1 MDVEGTA
8 RSILTVGI
16 AGGTGS
22 GKTTFARALRAALP
36 PGSVALID
44 HDAYYRDLSHL
55 EPDARAAVNFDDPAS
70 LESELLAEHLD
81 ALAAG
86 QSIQK
91 PTYDF
96 AQHVRCAATETVDAA
111 PVILVEGIL
120 VLAAPELRAR
130 FDLRLFVDAP
140 TDIRLLRR
148 IRRDI
153 VERGRT
159 IDGIAQQYIGSVRA
173 MHDAFVA
180 PSRSFADLVVP
191 GDGDFSVALRI
202 AADALLHRLRLG

>member
-1 MDVEGTA
+1 MDFGGAA

-55 EPDARAAVNFDDPAS
+55 DPAARAAVNFDDPAS
-70 LESELLAEHLD
+70 LESELLASHLD
-81 ALAAG
+81 ALSEG
-86 QSIQK
+86 RSIQK

-96 AQHVRCAATETVDAA
+96 AQHVRRTATETVEAA

-120 VLAAPELRAR
+120 VLAAPELRSR

-140 TDIRLLRR
+140 TDVRLLRR

-159 IDGIAQQYIGSVRA
+159 IDGIAQQYLGSVRS

-191 GDGDFSVALRI
+191 GDGDFGAALRI
-202 AADALLHRLRLG
+202 ASDALLHRLRLG

>member
-1 MDVEGTA
+1 MDVEA
-8 RSILTVGI
+8 SERSILTVGI

-55 EPDARAAVNFDDPAS
+55 DADARAAVNFDDPAS
-70 LESELLAEHLD
+70 LESELLAVHLE
-81 ALAAG
+81 ALRSGRA
-86 QSIQK
+86 IDK

-96 AQHVRCAATETVDAA
+96 AQHVRCEATERVEAA

-120 VLAAPELRAR
+120 VLAAPELRAN
-130 FDLRLFVDAP
+130 FDLKLFVDAP
-140 TDIRLLRR
+140 TDLRLLRR

-159 IDGIAQQYIGSVRA
+159 IDGIAQQYLGSVRS

-180 PSRSFADLVVP
+180 PSRAFADLVVP
-191 GDGDFSVALRI
+191 GDGDFSAALRI

>member
-1 MDVEGTA
+1 MDVESTA
-8 RSILTVGI
+8 RSTLTVGI

-55 EPDARAAVNFDDPAS
+55 SPEERAAVNFDDPAS
-70 LESELLAEHLD
+70 LESELLATHLD
-81 ALAAG
+81 ALADGKA
-86 QSIQK
+86 IEK
-91 PTYDF
+91 PVYDF
-96 AQHVRCAATETVDAA
+96 ARHVRCEETETVPAA

-120 VLAAPELRAR
+120 VLASPELRSR

-140 TDIRLLRR
+140 TDVRLLRR

-159 IDGIAQQYIGSVRA
+159 IDGIAQQYIGSVRS

-180 PSRSFADLVVP
+180 PSRAFADLVVP
-191 GDGDFSVALRI
+191 GDGDFGTALRI
-202 AADALLHRLRLG
+202 AADALLHRLDLG

>member
-55 EPDARAAVNFDDPAS
+55 SPEARAAVNFDDPAS
-70 LESELLAEHLD
+70 LESELLAAHLD
-81 ALAAG
+81 ALVAG
-86 QSIQK
+86 KRIEK
-91 PTYDF
+91 PVYDF
-96 AQHVRCAATETVDAA
+96 ARHVRCEESETVAPA
-111 PVILVEGIL
+111 PVIIVEGIL
-120 VLAAPELRAR
+120 VLAAPDLRSR

-140 TDIRLLRR
+140 TDVRLLRR

-159 IDGIAQQYIGSVRA
+159 IDGIAQQYIGSVRS

-191 GDGDFSVALRI
+191 GDGDFGAALRI
-202 AADALLHRLRLG
+202 AADALLHRLDLS

>member
-1 MDVEGTA
+1 MDVESTA
-8 RSILTVGI
+8 RSTLTVGI

-55 EPDARAAVNFDDPAS
+55 SPEDRAAVNFDDPAS
-70 LESELLAEHLD
+70 LESELLATHLD
-81 ALAAG
+81 ALADG
-86 QSIQK
+86 MPIEK
-91 PTYDF
+91 PVYDF
-96 AQHVRCAATETVDAA
+96 ARHVRCNETETIPAA
-111 PVILVEGIL
+111 PVIVVEGIL
-120 VLAAPELRAR
+120 VLASPELRSR

-140 TDIRLLRR
+140 TDVRLLRR

-159 IDGIAQQYIGSVRA
+159 IDGIAQQYIGSVRS

-180 PSRSFADLVVP
+180 PSRAFADLVVP
-191 GDGDFSVALRI
+191 GDGDFGTALRI
-202 AADALLHRLRLG
+202 AADALLHRLDLG

>member
-1 MDVEGTA
+1 MDVESTA
-8 RSILTVGI
+8 RSTLTVGI

-55 EPDARAAVNFDDPAS
+55 SPEERAAVNFDDPAS
-70 LESELLAEHLD
+70 LESELLAAHLD
-81 ALAAG
+81 ALADGKA
-86 QSIQK
+86 IEK
-91 PTYDF
+91 PVYDF
-96 AQHVRCAATETVDAA
+96 ARHVRCEETETVPAA
-111 PVILVEGIL
+111 PVIVVEGIL
-120 VLAAPELRAR
+120 VLASPELRSR

-140 TDIRLLRR
+140 TDVRLLRR

-159 IDGIAQQYIGSVRA
+159 IDGIAQQYIGSVRS

-180 PSRSFADLVVP
+180 PSRAFADLVVP
-191 GDGDFSVALRI
+191 GDGDFGTALRI
-202 AADALLHRLRLG
+202 AADALLHRLDLG